1 MKTLFTSR
9 RVVLRAA
16 AAAVGAALGVGAA
29 AQERPTYHFSP
40 VNQYGIELTA
50 AYWNPILTY
59 VSDKSGVKLALK
71 IGRTSADTTAYVLA
85 NEVEFVFSNH
95 LFSPE
100 REKLGWHVVARRDAP
115 SVHGQIV
122 VPEESAITD
131 LAQLSGQ
138 DVVFPGPEATIS
150 YKFTYAQ
157 LLSRKI
163 PVNVVF
169 AGNTDAGFVQLFSGK
184 AKAMGANSQLVQG
197 YTAREGR
204 KFRVLWST
212 EPLHDLALMVSGK
225 VPAKDQQA
233 VAAAFA
239 GMAAD
244 PKGLEVLQNASR
256 AAGLPKVTG
265 FVSSDGSEYEPYRRF
280 YLTAPPQLR

>member
-1 MKTLFTSR
+1 MKALLTSR
-9 RVVLRAA
+9 RVVLHA
-16 AAAVGAALGVGAA
+16 AAAVLGATLGAGAA

-59 VSDKSGVKLALK
+59 VADRSGVKMMLK

-100 REKLGWHVVARRDAP
+100 REKLGWRVVARRDAP
-115 SVHGQIV
+115 PVHGQIV
-122 VPEESAITD
+122 VPEESPITD

-157 LLSRKI
+157 LLSRRI
-163 PVNVVF
+163 PVNVIF
-169 AGNTDAGFVQLFSGK
+169 AGNTDAAFVQLLSGK

-204 KFRVLWST
+204 RFRVLWST
-212 EPLHDLALMVSGK
+212 EPLHDLALLVSSK
-225 VPAKDQQA
+225 VPAKDRQA

-244 PKGLEVLQNASR
+244 PKGLDVLQSASR
-256 AAGLPKVTG
+256 AAGLPRATG
-265 FVSSDGSEYEPYRRF
+265 FVASDGSEYESYRKF
-280 YLTAPPQLR
+280 YVTAPPQLR